1 MRRFLKLNIYMTS
14 GTPEFMESLKEKYT
28 AEGLIAM
35 HGNANS
41 LLLHETAG
49 KTVFQTPRRY
59 EVISSSGTLQDKGY
73 FAFNNIP
80 VTDEGR
86 PVFEHRFTQLAGA
99 IESELGFIAFRLL
112 RPLDSDT
119 YIVMTEWSEM
129 SYYTRWTNSSSFD
142 KAHSTNR
149 ADAGVDKTP
158 HIFSS
163 APYITTYTTKNNI

>member
-1 MRRFLKLNIYMTS
+1 MNIYMTS
-14 GTPEFMESLKEKYT
+14 GTPDFMESLKNKYVS
-28 AEGLIAM
+28 EGLLAM
-35 HGNANS
+35 HGDGNS

-59 EVISSSGTLQDKGY
+59 EIISSSGTLQENGY
-73 FAFNNIP
+73 FVFNNIP

-86 PVFEHRFTQLAGA
+86 PVFEHDFKERAST

-119 YIVMTEWSEM
+119 YIVLTEWS
-129 SYYTRWTNSSSFD
+129 SNTYYTRWKNSTSFGQT
-142 KAHSTNR
+142 H
-149 ADAGVDKTP
+149 AGVDNTP

-163 APYITTYTTKNNI
+163 APYVTTYMTRGE

>member
-1 MRRFLKLNIYMTS
+1 MNIYMTS
-14 GTPEFMESLKEKYT
+14 GTPEFMESLKEKYA

-35 HGNANS
+35 HGQANS

-59 EVISSSGTLQDKGY
+59 EVIGSLGKIQDNGY
-73 FAFNNIP
+73 FVFNNIP

-86 PVFEHRFTQLAGA
+86 PVFEHRFTERAGA

-119 YIVMTEWSEM
+119 YIVMTEWSQ
-129 SYYTRWTNSSSFD
+129 STHYTRWKNSSSFD
-142 KAHSTNR
+142 KFHAQNR
-149 ADAGVDKTP
+149 TDAGVDNTL

-163 APYITTYTTKNNI
+163 AAYVTTYTTKDKK

>member
-1 MRRFLKLNIYMTS
+1 MTIYMTS
-14 GTPEFMESLKEKYT
+14 GTPEFMESLKEKYA

-35 HGNANS
+35 HGQGNS

-59 EVISSSGTLQDKGY
+59 EVIGSSGSLSENGY
-73 FAFNNIP
+73 FVFNNIP

-86 PVFEHRFTQLAGA
+86 PVFEHRFKDRAGA
-99 IESELGFIAFRLL
+99 IESEPGFIAFRLL

-119 YIVMTEWSEM
+119 YIVMTEWSE
-129 SYYTRWTNSSSFD
+129 STYYTRWKNSSSFD
-142 KAHSTNR
+142 KAHSSNR
-149 ADAGVDKTP
+149 ADAGVDNTP

-163 APYITTYTTKNNI
+163 APYVTTYTTKDKN

>member
-1 MRRFLKLNIYMTS
+1 MNIYMTS
-14 GTPEFMESLKEKYT
+14 GTPDFMESLKLKYA

-35 HGNANS
+35 HGQGNS

-59 EVISSSGTLQDKGY
+59 EVISSSGTLQENGY
-73 FAFNNIP
+73 FVFNNIP

-86 PVFEHRFTQLAGA
+86 PVFEHNFKERAGA

-119 YIVMTEWSEM
+119 YIVMTEWSK
-129 SYYTRWTNSSSFD
+129 STYYTRWKNSSSFD

-149 ADAGVDKTP
+149 AHPGVDNTP

-163 APYITTYTTKNNI
+163 APYVTTYTTKDKK

>member
-1 MRRFLKLNIYMTS
+1 MNIYMTS
-14 GTPEFMESLKEKYT
+14 GTPDFMESLKNKYVS
-28 AEGLIAM
+28 EGLIAM
-35 HGNANS
+35 HGDGNS

-59 EVISSSGTLQDKGY
+59 EIISSTGTLQENGY
-73 FAFNNIP
+73 FVFNNIP

-86 PVFEHRFTQLAGA
+86 PVFEHRFTERAGT

-119 YIVMTEWSEM
+119 YIVLTEWSEIT
-129 SYYTRWTNSSSFD
+129 YYTRWKNSTSFGE
-142 KAHSTNR
+142 AH
-149 ADAGVDKTP
+149 AGVDNTP

-163 APYITTYTTKNNI
+163 APYVTTYMTRSK

>member
-1 MRRFLKLNIYMTS
+1 MKIYMTS
-14 GTPEFMESLKEKYT
+14 GTPEFMESLKDKYA

-35 HGNANS
+35 HGQGNS
-41 LLLHETAG
+41 LLLHETEG

-59 EVISSSGTLQDKGY
+59 EVVSSSGTLRGSGY
-73 FAFNNIP
+73 FVFNNIP

-86 PVFEHRFTQLAGA
+86 PVFEHRFTERAGA

-119 YIVMTEWSEM
+119 YIVMTEWSE
-129 SYYTRWTNSSSFD
+129 STHYTRWKNSSSFE
-142 KAHSTNR
+142 KAHSTDR
-149 ADAGVDKTP
+149 ANTGVDDTL

-163 APYITTYTTKNNI
+163 APYVTTYATKDKS

>member
-1 MRRFLKLNIYMTS
+1 MNIYMTS
-14 GTPEFMESLKEKYT
+14 GTPEFMESLKEKYA

-35 HGNANS
+35 HGHGNS

-59 EVISSSGTLQDKGY
+59 EVVSSSGTLHESGY
-73 FAFNNIP
+73 FVFNNIP

-86 PVFEHRFTQLAGA
+86 PVFEHRFTERARA

-119 YIVMTEWSEM
+119 YIVVTEWSE
-129 SYYTRWTNSSSFD
+129 STYYTRWTNSSSFD
-142 KAHSTNR
+142 KAHTSNP
-149 ADAGVDKTP
+149 ADAGVDNTL

-163 APYITTYTTKNNI
+163 APYVTTYTTRDKI